1 MGITGYLEISEIPG
15 ESLRAEHEEQI
26 DVHGAHWKIAQKSGT
41 SMGSGLTQARAEVGS
56 LTVYKWFDAA
66 SPYLAHSSMRGTAF
80 PEMVLYARKD
90 SGEAHLDY
98 LTITMTN
105 CIISSYEMQNDGE
118 DEDMQMIGEKVSIA
132 FEKVKILYTVQ
143 AEDGSAGD
151 EHEIEY
157 DVVAGS

>member
-1 MGITGYLEISEIPG
+1 MGITGYLEIAEIPG
-15 ESLRAEHEEQI
+15 ESLRAEHEGQI
-26 DVHGAHWKIAQKSGT
+26 DVHGAHWQIAQKSGT

-56 LTVYKWFDAA
+56 LTVHKWYDAA
-66 SPYLAHSSMRGTAF
+66 SAYLAHSSMRGTSF
-80 PEMVLYARKD
+80 PEMIFYARKD

-105 CIISSYEMQNDGE
+105 CIISGYEMENDGS
-118 DEDMQMIGEKVSIA
+118 DSDIQMISERVSIA

-157 DVVAGS
+157 DIVAGA

>member
-1 MGITGYLEISEIPG
+1 MGITGYLKIEEIPG
-15 ESLRAEHEEQI
+15 ESLRAEHEDEI
-26 DVHGAHWKIAQKSGT
+26 DVHGAHWRIAQKSGT

-56 LTVYKWFDAA
+56 LTVHKFYDAA
-66 SPYLAHSSMRGTAF
+66 SAYLAHSSMRGTSF
-80 PEMVLYARKD
+80 PEMIFYARKD

-105 CIISSYEMQNDGE
+105 CIISGYEMDNDGS
-118 DEDMQMIGEKVSIA
+118 DPDVQMISERVSIA
-132 FEKVKILYTVQ
+132 FEKVKIMYTVQ

-157 DVVAGS
+157 DIVAGA